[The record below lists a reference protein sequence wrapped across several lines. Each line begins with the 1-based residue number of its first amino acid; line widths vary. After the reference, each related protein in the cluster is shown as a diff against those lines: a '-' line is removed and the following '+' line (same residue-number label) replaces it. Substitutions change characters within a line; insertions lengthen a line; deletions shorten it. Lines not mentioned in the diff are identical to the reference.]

1 MHHDAPKAGKKLLLC
16 SVFGA
21 EYETGVLAKDDSY
34 VDEVTSTWLCHRNII
49 HIHSATRYHVVQTD
63 FFKPITQRD
72 YAESRA
78 RRVRTVR

>member
-49 HIHSATRYHVVQTD
+49 LSYTFSNKISCSADRLLQADHPTRLC
-63 FFKPITQRD
+63 
-72 YAESRA
+72 
-78 RRVRTVR
+78 